1 MTISFEGVEY
11 AGKKTSPK
19 MALGDKF
26 DIGDQRDDFCIN
38 GNGRMAFAKTL
49 CNFSILILTRTIA
62 GSNSPAK
69 GG

>member
-11 AGKKTSPK
+11 AGKKTSSK

-38 GNGRMAFAKTL
+38 GNGRIAFAKT
-49 CNFSILILTRTIA
+49 
-62 GSNSPAK
+62 
-69 GG
+69 